1 VIVAAIS
8 LSAGSRSTTS
18 RGAAAPKNGSQI
30 VRVNH
35 VHVSEGAQAVF
46 ANRSNS
52 IFVTTVTA
60 KSLLRGEDGGTR
72 DQRRYGD
79 HHGLRN
85 PYRQRC
91 CSGDG
96 CIARTCHPRATV
108 RSDLAPISQ
117 IIGPSSQAI
126 VVLGDLAG
134 VRAFATARVPMVAPP
149 PARLSITTLC
159 LNARTSRCPLTM
171 ALSVRNICQGTA

>member
-117 IIGPSSQAI
+117 IIGPSSQA
-126 VVLGDLAG
+126 DSCS
-134 VRAFATARVPMVAPP
+134 RPP